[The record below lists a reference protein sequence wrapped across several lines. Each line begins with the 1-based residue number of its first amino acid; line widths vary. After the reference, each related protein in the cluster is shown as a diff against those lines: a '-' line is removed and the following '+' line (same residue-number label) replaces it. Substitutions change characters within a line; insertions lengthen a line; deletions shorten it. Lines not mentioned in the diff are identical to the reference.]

1 MNGERVI
8 TTEKGFKIIP
18 ITLTEALKLGGIGI
32 CDSCN
37 QASFKF
43 QFIGVLNSAYC
54 EKCFDDWHSRAIYYS
69 EDSAVES
76 RKIISTLN
84 ALT

>member
-1 MNGERVI
+1 MTPKKVL
-8 TTEKGFKIIP
+8 TTNKGFKVIP
-18 ITLTEALKLGGIGI
+18 ITLTDTLKLGGIGI

-54 EKCFDDWHSRAIYYS
+54 EKCFDDWHSGATYYS
-69 EDSAVES
+69 EDCDFEYS
-76 RKIISTLN
+76 KIEN
-84 ALT
+84 AINSLA